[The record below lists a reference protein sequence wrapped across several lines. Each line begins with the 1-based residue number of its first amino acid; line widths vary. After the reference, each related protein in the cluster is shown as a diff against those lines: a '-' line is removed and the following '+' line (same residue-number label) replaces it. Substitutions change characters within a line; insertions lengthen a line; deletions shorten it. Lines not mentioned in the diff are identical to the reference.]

1 MSELVID
8 SHLHVWSEDTE
19 TYPRSE
25 TPFPAPPELL
35 LEYMGEADV
44 DRAVIVLSMHYL
56 YDNQYLAD
64 TLRAYGDRFAGVG
77 AVDPHGPQVADRLVE
92 LVEAGI
98 CSVRIRGGRE
108 ADAFCQPE
116 SEPLWRAAAELGVSI
131 TVLCGPHQI
140 GLVTPMVERYP
151 EVTVVIDHFAG
162 ITVEQGIE
170 SAPFRTLMGLARWPN
185 TYLKLSGL
193 HYWGDRYP
201 FPRAQEHLKAAFQ
214 EFGPGRLIW
223 GTDWPHIMFG
233 YGYVRCA
240 NFVRRDLDWLSEADR
255 AQIMGGTAHRL
266 WWSKE

>member
-8 SHLHVWSEDTE
+8 SHLHVWSEDTDR
-19 TYPRSE
+19 YPRSE

-35 LEYMGEADV
+35 LEYMDEAGV
-44 DRAVIVLSMHYL
+44 DRAVFVLPNYYG
-56 YDNQYLAD
+56 YDNRYLVD
-64 TLRAYGDRFAGVG
+64 TVQAYGGRFAGVG
-77 AVDPHGPQVADRLVE
+77 AVDPGAGVAGRL
-92 LVEAGI
+92 AGLI
-98 CSVRIRGGRE
+98 ESGVHSVRIRGTRE
-108 ADAFCQPE
+108 TDVFCQPE
-116 SEPLWRAAAELGVSI
+116 SEPLWRAASELGVSI

-140 GLVTPMVERYP
+140 GLVTSMVERYP

-162 ITVEQGIE
+162 IKVEQGMK
-170 SAPFRTLMGLARWPN
+170 SAPFRTLMGLASFPN

-193 HYWGDRYP
+193 HYWGDCYP
-201 FPRAQEHLKAAFQ
+201 FPRAQEHLRAAYQ

-240 NFVRRDLDWLSEADR
+240 NFVRRDLGWLSETEK

-266 WWSKE
+266 WWPKE